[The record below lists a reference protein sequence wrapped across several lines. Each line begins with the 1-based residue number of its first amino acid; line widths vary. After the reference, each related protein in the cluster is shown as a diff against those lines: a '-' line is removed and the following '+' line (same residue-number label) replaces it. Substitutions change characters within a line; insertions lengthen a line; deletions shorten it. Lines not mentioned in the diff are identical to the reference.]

1 MARSGRSRHRVP
13 PRRRRRAV
21 TACLLAL
28 AVAVPAGGWS
38 AHRGLSVRDHL
49 EATENALIR
58 LRAAVGT
65 GEPGLMAGPLAEA
78 RRHAAEA
85 RRLTAGVDWSVLTRT
100 PMLGDAATTVR
111 ALAEGVAELT
121 DVLDGLQR
129 AGAAFV
135 AAATPSPGGP
145 RRLLAI
151 AETAAPVLGDA
162 VTRLARVSARLAAV
176 PAHTGVDRLDRARGT
191 ALREVDRLRATLG
204 DVATAA
210 ALLPPMLGGDGP
222 RRYFLAFQTNAEARG
237 TGGLVGAFGILRAD
251 RGRIS
256 VERLSADTGLFTSPV
271 PVADHGREFLRR
283 YGPGATRTLSVS
295 NLSPH
300 FPYAAATWAGLWE
313 RRAGTRLDGAVAVD
327 PAGLAHLLRLI
338 GPVTLPGG
346 EKVTGGNVVDLTER
360 AAYARYADPMARK
373 RFLLEIAGAVGEALP
388 RSPADP
394 AALLPVM
401 GRMVGERRIQVWSRH
416 GAEQRILARAPIG
429 GVLPSRPGPFAGLV
443 VNNSAGGKLDYYL
456 DRSLDYELGPC
467 RDGLRSSTVRV
478 GLTND
483 VPRGTLPSY
492 VTGRLDSSRGPR
504 VPGSNLLWVSLYGA
518 LGGRL
523 TGARLDGDRTAVVR
537 GTERSHP
544 VYSVMLELAPG
555 QSRSL
560 EFDLTEVASPEPP
573 LVPVQP
579 LVRPQ
584 RTRVTE
590 DPHGCAP

>member
-1 MARSGRSRHRVP
+1 MASGLAPSDPVP
-13 PRRRRRAV
+13 PRRRRRVV
-21 TACLLAL
+21 TTCLL
-28 AVAVPAGGWS
+28 AVAVPAGSWA
-38 AHRGLSVRDHL
+38 AHLGLSVRDHL
-49 EATENALIR
+49 EATESALLR
-58 LRAAVGT
+58 LRAVASVS
-65 GEPGLMAGPLAEA
+65 EPGLMAGPLAEA

-85 RRLTAGVDWSVLTRT
+85 RRLTAGADWSLLTRV
-100 PMLGDAATTVR
+100 PVLGDAATTVR
-111 ALAEGVAELT
+111 ALAGGVAELT
-121 DVLDGLQR
+121 DVLDGVQR

-135 AAATPSPGGP
+135 AAGTSSPGGP
-145 RRLLAI
+145 ARLLAA
-151 AETAAPVLGDA
+151 AERSAPVLGDA
-162 VTRLARVSARLAAV
+162 VARLARVTAGLAAV

-191 ALREVDRLRATLG
+191 ALREIDRLRAGLG
-204 DVATAA
+204 DAATAA

-251 RGRIS
+251 RGRIA
-256 VERLSADTGLFTSPV
+256 VERLSADTGLLTSPV

-283 YGPGATRTLSVS
+283 YGPGAARTLSVS

-327 PAGLAHLLRLI
+327 PDGLAHLLRLI

-346 EKVTGGNVVDLTER
+346 EKVTGENVVDLTER
-360 AAYARYADPMARK
+360 AAYARYTDPVARK
-373 RFLLEIAGAVGEALP
+373 RFLLGIAGAVGEALP
-388 RSPADP
+388 GSSADP
-394 AALLPVM
+394 AALLSVM
-401 GRMVGERRIQVWSRH
+401 GRMAGERRIQVWSRH
-416 GAEQRILARAPIG
+416 AGEQRILAGTPIG

-456 DRSLDYELGPC
+456 NRSLDYALGPC
-467 RDGLRSSTVRV
+467 RDGLRSSTVRIRL
-478 GLTND
+478 GND
-483 VPRGTLPSY
+483 TPEGGLPSY
-492 VTGRLDSSRGPR
+492 VTGRLDRSRLPHA
-504 VPGSNLLWVSLYGA
+504 PGSNLLWVSLYGGV
-518 LGGRL
+518 GGRM
-523 TGARLDGDRTAVVR
+523 TGVRLDGERTAVVR

-544 VYSVMLELAPG
+544 VYSTMLELAPG

-590 DPHGCAP
+590 DPRGCGP